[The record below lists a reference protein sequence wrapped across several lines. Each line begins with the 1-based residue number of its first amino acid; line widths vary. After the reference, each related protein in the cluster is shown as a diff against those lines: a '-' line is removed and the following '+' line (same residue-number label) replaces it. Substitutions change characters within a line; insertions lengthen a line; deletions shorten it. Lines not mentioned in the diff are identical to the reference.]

1 MGLLFIAEICIL
13 PMINLIFL
21 SPHSDPEAEL
31 GEQDAGGQC
40 VYEHQLA
47 QALVEN
53 YNDIHVTTF
62 CRQVGK
68 RKSVSRVND
77 RYAIKRIAVGG
88 SGFIPKELFEP
99 LLPEFVASLNQSLEG
114 QKNILIHAHYWDGG
128 KAALLLKKMH
138 AKHVPLV
145 WTPHSLGAIKRTN
158 FRNVENE
165 NTYNFI
171 PRLVWENYTILAAN
185 KLIVSS
191 EREKHVLKDQYAL
204 GEDKASVV
212 PPGIDVNH
220 FAPLSKHEAR
230 KKLRLAQ
237 KPLMLLS
244 VGRMEPTKGFDHA
257 IESAHVFRQIY
268 SKPFELHIYS
278 GNAHQMTSRQKKFAQ
293 SLTEKINALGLSDY
307 VKLHDA
313 LSHDRVNLAYTAA
326 DIFLMLSDNEPYG
339 FTLLEAMASQTA
351 AIASNTGGASSIV
364 SQNRNGILV
373 NPQKPA
379 IIATYLR
386 ALALDIEYRS
396 SIAHNARQTIVDAFG
411 WEIQAKKFREVYE
424 SVLVETERF
433 SYNQWINDNYFLSRT
448 LGGKQKHD
456 HVPN

>member
-1 MGLLFIAEICIL
+1 ML
-13 PMINLIFL
+13 NLIFL
-21 SPHSDPEAEL
+21 SPHSDPEADL

-47 QALVEN
+47 QALVAL
-53 YNDIHVTTF
+53 YDDLTVTTF

-68 RKSVSRVND
+68 RKALSKVSD
-77 RYAIKRIAVGG
+77 RYVIKRITAGG

-99 LLPEFVASLNQSLEG
+99 VLPEFAAKLSQYLRG
-114 QKNILIHAHYWDGG
+114 QENMLIHAHYWDGG
-128 KAALLLKKMH
+128 KAALQLKKIH
-138 AKHVPLV
+138 SQYVPLV

-158 FRNVENE
+158 FRNVDNE

-185 KLIVSS
+185 KLIISS
-191 EREKHVLKDQYAL
+191 EREKIVLKDQYAL

-212 PPGIDVNH
+212 PPGIDINH
-220 FAPLSKHEAR
+220 FAPMSKREAR
-230 KKLRLAQ
+230 KRLRLPQ
-237 KPLMLLS
+237 KPLILLGI
-244 VGRMEPTKGFDHA
+244 GRMEPTKGFDYA
-257 IESAHVFRQIY
+257 IESANVFRQIY

-278 GNAHQMTSRQKKFAQ
+278 GNARQMTSRQKKFAQ
-293 SLTEKINALGLSDY
+293 SLTEKIHALGLSDY

-326 DIFLMLSDNEPYG
+326 DIFMMLSDNEPYG

-386 ALALDIEYRS
+386 ALALDVEYRA
-396 SIAHNARQTIVDAFG
+396 SIAQNARQTIVDSFS

-424 SVLVETERF
+424 SVLLQSERF
-433 SYNQWINDNYFLSRT
+433 FYDQWISDNYFLSST
-448 LGGKQKHD
+448 LGGKQNYD
-456 HVPN
+456 YIPN

>member
-1 MGLLFIAEICIL
+1 ML
-13 PMINLIFL
+13 NLIFL

-47 QALVEN
+47 QALVAL
-53 YNDIHVTTF
+53 YDDIRVTTF

-68 RKSVSRVND
+68 RKSISQVHD
-77 RYAIKRIAVGG
+77 RYAIKRIKAGG

-99 LLPEFVASLNQSLEG
+99 LLPEFVASLNQNLEG
-114 QKNILIHAHYWDGG
+114 LKNVLIHAHYWDGG

-138 AKHVPLV
+138 SKYVPLV
-145 WTPHSLGAIKRTN
+145 WTPHSLGAIKRNN
-158 FRNVENE
+158 FRNVDNE

-191 EREKHVLKDQYAL
+191 EREKQALKNHYAL
-204 GEDKASVV
+204 GEEKALVV
-212 PPGIDVNH
+212 PPGIDVAH
-220 FAPLSKHEAR
+220 FAPIHKHEAR
-230 KKLRLAQ
+230 KKLGLAQ

-257 IESAHVFRQIY
+257 IESAHIFRQIY

-278 GNAHQMTSRQKKFAQ
+278 GNARHMTSRQRAYTQ
-293 SLTEKINALGLSDY
+293 SLAEKIKSRGLTNH

-313 LSHDRVNLAYTAA
+313 LSHDRINLAYAAA
-326 DIFLMLSDNEPYG
+326 DIFMMLSDNEPYG
-339 FTLLEAMASQTA
+339 FTLLEAMASETA
-351 AIASNTGGASSIV
+351 SIASNSGGASSVI

-373 NPQKPA
+373 HPHKPA

-386 ALALDIEYRS
+386 ALALDVEYRA
-396 SIAHNARQTIVDAFG
+396 SIAQNARQTIVDSFG

-424 SVLVETERF
+424 SVLLDSEHF
-433 SYNQWINDNYFLSRT
+433 SYDQWISDNYFLANT
-448 LGGKQKHD
+448 LGGMQDYD
-456 HVPN
+456 HLPN